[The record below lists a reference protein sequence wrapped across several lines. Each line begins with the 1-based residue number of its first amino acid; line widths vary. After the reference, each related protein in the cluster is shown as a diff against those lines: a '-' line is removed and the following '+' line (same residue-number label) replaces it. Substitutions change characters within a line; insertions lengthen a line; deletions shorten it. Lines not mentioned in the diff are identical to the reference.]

1 MFDPQVAES
10 KDELRLEPFSRVQQ
24 FNRETEPPGGSPSL
38 IVLNYTPIMPRTEL
52 PIIEIER
59 SLLQTLSFQKRLV
72 LTAPTGSGK
81 STQVPQMLLD
91 GGLLGSGQV
100 TILQPRRLATRM
112 LAAWVA
118 QARSVKLGGEVGYQM
133 RLDKVASAATR
144 ICYLTEG
151 VLLRR
156 MLTDPELKGISAVVF
171 DEFHERHLYGDITL
185 ARALQ
190 IQESTRPD
198 LIIIVMS
205 ATLDVA
211 QIKIVERY
219 LQPCAVL
226 SSEGRTYPVTT
237 EYLAE
242 PSSVAPVW
250 DLAVRELKRLVREH
264 PQGDT
269 LIFMPGAYEIARTV
283 QAARDVLGSEFIVF
297 PLHGEL
303 PPKDQDAAVAKYDR
317 RKIVVATNVA
327 ETSLT
332 IDGVRLVIDS
342 GLARIPRYDPYRGIN
357 TLLIEK
363 ISCAAADQRAGR
375 AGRTA
380 PGHCLRLWTAH
391 DHGGRPAQELPEVK
405 RLDLAEVILT
415 LKASGVDDVKT
426 FRWLEAPDAPALERA
441 ETLLADLA
449 AVDDASG
456 AITAL
461 GRRMLAFPV
470 HPRYA
475 RMLLAAQE
483 FGCVR
488 PVALIAALT
497 QGRDLLMRK
506 QGARADDR
514 RDEIFDG
521 ESESDFFV
529 LMHAWRYAERNGFQ
543 IDRSRRAGINA
554 QAARQVGPLFD
565 LFLRIAAAEGLD
577 IGEKSID
584 RAAVQRCLLVGF
596 PDHLAKRLD
605 VASQRCGLVYGR
617 RGTLARES
625 VVKAPLFVVAEV
637 REVESGGG
645 RERNLNVV
653 LNLATAV
660 KEEWLREL
668 FPAGFTEVQFV
679 GYDPA
684 LRRVVSRTEKRFRDL
699 VLEQEISD
707 KLPVDKAAAILARE
721 VVAGRLV
728 LEHWNE
734 SVEQWILRVNRLRE
748 WMPELELPAIADEDR
763 GVMIEHICHGAFS
776 YNQIKDRAV
785 LPVVKS
791 WLSRQQQA
799 WIEEYVPERIQL
811 PKGRMVKVA
820 YSADGAPTIAA
831 RIQDLYGIK
840 DALWIANRR
849 VRVRIQ
855 VLAPSNRPVQIT
867 ENLADFW
874 RETYPKLKQQLQRR
888 YPKHEWR

>member
-1 MFDPQVAES
+1 MRQHD
-10 KDELRLEPFSRVQQ
+10 
-24 FNRETEPPGGSPSL
+24 
-38 IVLNYTPIMPRTEL
+38 L
-52 PIIEIER
+52 PLCEIEQQ
-59 SLLQTLSFQKRLV
+59 LCEILAAHNRLV

-91 GGLLGSGQV
+91 RGLLGTGQV
-100 TILQPRRLATRM
+100 KILQPRRLPTRM

-118 QARSVKLGGEVGYQM
+118 QARKVKLGAEVGYQM
-133 RLDKVASAATR
+133 RLDTVTSPATR
-144 ICYLTEG
+144 ICYVTEG
-151 VLLRR
+151 VLLRQ
-156 MLTDPELKGISAVVF
+156 MLADPRLNGVSALVF

-190 IQESTRPD
+190 VQESTRPD

-205 ATLDVA
+205 ATLDAV
-211 QIKIVERY
+211 QIKMVEKY

-226 SSEGRTYPVTT
+226 SSEDRTHPVAM
-237 EYLAE
+237 EYLGR
-242 PSSVAPVW
+242 PIGNVPIW
-250 DLAVRELKRLVREH
+250 DSAVRELRRLVRQH
-264 PQGDT
+264 AQGDT
-269 LIFMPGAYEIARTV
+269 LVFMPGAYEISRTV
-283 QAARDVLGSEFIVF
+283 QAARDALGSEFVVF

-317 RKIVVATNVA
+317 RKVVVATNVA

-363 ISCAAADQRAGR
+363 ISRASADQRAGR

-380 PGHCLRLWTAH
+380 PGHCLRLWTEHEHAA
-391 DHGGRPAQELPEVK
+391 RAAQELPEVK

-415 LKASGVDDVKT
+415 LKASGIDNVKA
-426 FRWLEAPDAPALERA
+426 FRWLEAPDARALERA
-441 ETLLADLA
+441 ETLLADL
-449 AVDDASG
+449 G
-456 AITAL
+456 AIDETTGTITAL
-461 GRRMLAFPV
+461 GRRMLAFPA

-475 RMLLAAQE
+475 RMLLAARDYS
-483 FGCVR
+483 CVR

-497 QGRDLLMRK
+497 QGRELFTRRQETQAGD
-506 QGARADDR
+506 GRA
-514 RDEIFDG
+514 ELIDG

-529 LMHAWRYAERNGFQ
+529 LMRAWHFAEQSGFQ
-543 IDRSRRAGINA
+543 LERCRRVGINA
-554 QAARQVGPLFD
+554 QAARQVGPLFEQ
-565 LFLRIAAAEGLD
+565 FLRIAAENGLD
-577 IGEKSID
+577 VSETPVD
-584 RAAVQRCLLVGF
+584 RANVQRCLLVAF
-596 PDHLAKRLD
+596 PDHLAKRLTTD
-605 VASQRCGLVYGR
+605 SPRCELVHCR

-668 FPAGFTEVQFV
+668 FPSGFTETRAVA
-679 GYDPA
+679 YDSA
-684 LRRVVSRTEKRFRDL
+684 LRRVVAREERRFRDL
-699 VLEQEISD
+699 LLEEKTSD
-707 KLPVDKAAAILARE
+707 RPPVDEAAAILARE
-721 VVAGRLV
+721 VVSGRLV
-728 LEHWNE
+728 LEHWDE
-734 SVEQWILRVNRLRE
+734 SVEQWILRVNRLRD
-748 WMPELELPAIADEDR
+748 WMPELKLPAIGEEERA
-763 GVMIEHICHGAFS
+763 VMIEHLCHGAFS
-776 YNQIKDRAV
+776 YNEIRNRPV
-785 LPVVKS
+785 LSVVKS
-791 WLSRQQQA
+791 WLSRQQQT
-799 WIEEYVPERIQL
+799 WVEEYTPERIRL
-811 PKGRMVKVA
+811 PKGRMVRVV
-820 YSADGAPTIAA
+820 YSADRAPTIAG

-849 VRVRIQ
+849 IRVRIQ

-867 ENLADFW
+867 ENLGDFW
-874 RETYPKLKQQLQRR
+874 RDTYPKLKQQLQRR

>member
-1 MFDPQVAES
+1 MEQMD
-10 KDELRLEPFSRVQQ
+10 
-24 FNRETEPPGGSPSL
+24 
-38 IVLNYTPIMPRTEL
+38 L
-52 PIIEIER
+52 PIFEIER
-59 SLLQTLSFQKRLV
+59 PLLDSLKTQNRVV

-91 GGLLGSGQV
+91 GGLLDSSQV
-100 TILQPRRLATRM
+100 AVLQPRRLPTRM
-112 LAAWVA
+112 LASWVA
-118 QARSVKLGGEVGYQM
+118 QARGVKLGAEVGYQM
-133 RLDKVASAATR
+133 RLDNVTSTATR
-144 ICYLTEG
+144 ICYVTEG

-156 MLTDPELKGISAVVF
+156 MLANPGLNGIRAIVF

-190 IQESTRPD
+190 IQASTRPD
-198 LIIIVMS
+198 LVIIVMS

-211 QIKIVERY
+211 AVEKY
-219 LQPCAVL
+219 LQPCIVL
-226 SSEGRTYPVTT
+226 SSAGRTFPVTM
-237 EYLAE
+237 EYLAKPAGE
-242 PSSVAPVW
+242 GPVW

-264 PQGDT
+264 LQGDA

-283 QAARDVLGSEFIVF
+283 QAARDVLGDQFAVF

-342 GLARIPRYDPYRGIN
+342 GLARVPRHDPHRGIN

-363 ISCAAADQRAGR
+363 ISRASADQRAGR
-375 AGRTA
+375 AGRSA

-391 DHGGRPAQELPEVK
+391 EQGARPMQELPEVK

-415 LKASGVDDVKT
+415 LKASGVDDVKG
-426 FRWLEAPDAPALERA
+426 FRWLEAPAAPALERA
-441 ETLLADLA
+441 ETLLADLG
-449 AVDDASG
+449 AVDDATG
-456 AITAL
+456 AITVL
-461 GRRMLAFPV
+461 GRRMLAFPT

-475 RMLLAAQE
+475 RMLLAAQDL
-483 FGCVR
+483 GCAR
-488 PVALIAALT
+488 PIALIAALT
-497 QGRDLLMRK
+497 QGRDLFARR
-506 QGARADDR
+506 QGARTDEGHDELFDD
-514 RDEIFDG
+514 

-529 LMHAWRYAERNGFQ
+529 LMRAWRYAEQSGYQ
-543 IDRSRRAGINA
+543 MDRCRRMRINA
-554 QAARQVGPLFD
+554 QAARQVGPLFEQ
-565 LFLRIAAAEGLD
+565 FLRIAAEVGLD
-577 IGEKSID
+577 ISEKPTD
-584 RAAVQRCLLVGF
+584 RAAVQRCLLVAF

-605 VASQRCGLVYGR
+605 AGSQRCELVHGR

-637 REVESGGG
+637 REVESGGT

-653 LNLATAV
+653 LNFATAV
-660 KEEWLREL
+660 KEEWLREI
-668 FPAGFTEVQFV
+668 FPRGFTEIKTVN
-679 GYDPA
+679 YDPA
-684 LRRVVSRTEKRFRDL
+684 LKRVIARTERRFRDL
-699 VLEQEISD
+699 VLEEKTSD
-707 KLPVDKAAAILARE
+707 NPPADEAAGILARE
-721 VVAGRLV
+721 VVAGRLA
-728 LEHWNE
+728 LENWDE

-763 GVMIEHICHGAFS
+763 TVMIEHLCHGAFG
-776 YNQIKDRAV
+776 YNEIKNRPV
-785 LPVVKS
+785 LPIVKS

-799 WIEEYVPERIQL
+799 WIEEYTPERIQL
-811 PKGRMVKVA
+811 PKGRMVKVI
-820 YSADGAPTIAA
+820 YSADNAPTIAA

-840 DALWIANRR
+840 EALWIANGR
-849 VRVRIQ
+849 VRVCVQ

-867 ENLADFW
+867 ENLGDFW
-874 RETYPKLKQQLQRR
+874 RDIYPKLKQQLQRR